1 MGWYERWGRTK
12 ITSKFVVLKKA
23 TQTAAQEYTNNK
35 DKDLVKINIFNQVK
49 MINAQLSAIEKDI
62 TSLSRNLMT
71 FENNLSKYEL

>member
-1 MGWYERWGRTK
+1 
-12 ITSKFVVLKKA
+12 
-23 TQTAAQEYTNNK
+23 
-35 DKDLVKINIFNQVK
+35 